1 MATSNNMSK
10 LLNKIEMRLGTDIL
24 NLPENLTKDKWGKV
38 IDDITLETFSRYFP
52 HAIDVN
58 INDVATKK
66 NGYYLIDEDKIGTDI
81 KVLGVRDIS
90 WNNPNMNTIYGSYN
104 GVYGIC
110 SDWYVSSLSLDDMVG
125 LQFAADNLSLMNN
138 GIYVDFQYPN
148 KIMLRSSFNR
158 DVTHGIQ
165 DFYITLLIKH
175 SVNLMTIAPTKMET
189 FEELALCDVATFLYN
204 KLKYFDGL
212 ETVFAN
218 VDIKLDDIRTIAE
231 NRPAV
236 LEELKDGY
244 VSFSNNNQPMI
255 WSI

>member
-1 MATSNNMSK
+1 
-10 LLNKIEMRLGTDIL
+10 
-24 NLPENLTKDKWGKV
+24 
-38 IDDITLETFSRYFP
+38 
-52 HAIDVN
+52 
-58 INDVATKK
+58 
-66 NGYYLIDEDKIGTDI
+66 
-81 KVLGVRDIS
+81 
-90 WNNPNMNTIYGSYN
+90 
-104 GVYGIC
+104 
-110 SDWYVSSLSLDDMVG
+110 
-125 LQFAADNLSLMNN
+125 
-138 GIYVDFQYPN
+138 
-148 KIMLRSSFNR
+148 MLRSAFNR